1 MVKIEESGPKEE
13 EEEEATPLLGRYV
26 GEAPRR

>member
-1 MVKIEESGPKEE
+1 MVKIEESGPQE

-26 GEAPRR
+26 AEAPRR